1 MRSIKAV
8 QRNEYAKVRHRA
20 RCVPTGRDL
29 RREAAVPK
37 RAKVPEQ
44 DTASKEPIEEAAVP
58 ERAEVR
64 EQAAAATERTEGAV
78 ATVVKTN
85 GARNGKR
92 AAEAILAERPE
103 ISLPRDF
110 EFNQVDPVHI
120 AGLLPVPP
128 PALGAIAAF
137 TGSWAGRGFNTIFRP
152 HEPGSDNVLELNL
165 THENLAFSPSLG
177 SVPNRGMVQGDV
189 FLNGVPY
196 LQTISDVTTGQPVGI
211 HVEPG
216 LWIAVPPT
224 ADPAE
229 GQSYVRMGSIPHG
242 TTICAQ
248 GTASTISGPPT
259 IPNVD
264 ITPFIT
270 SSGQKIHFP
279 SQNATPPS
287 PDRIPADLSGVA
299 ITQAML
305 DDPNSVLRD
314 HIASQN
320 IVSTTEISIS
330 TSPGAPLFGGGA
342 DNIAFLL
349 GFAGAVGTPNIA
361 GQNAQTV
368 LMNATFWIETVRHT
382 ILLPRIPEPLKLAN
396 TPMEIKPEGHAPG
409 APVPTFTIHPE
420 MSFPFPL
427 PHPIT
432 LETKQI
438 QYSQTVL
445 LNFNSLS
452 WPHVSVATLVPA
464 SPIPIPPTW

>member
-1 MRSIKAV
+1 M
-8 QRNEYAKVRHRA
+8 
-20 RCVPTGRDL
+20 
-29 RREAAVPK
+29 PK
-37 RAKVPEQ
+37 RAKLPEQ
-44 DTASKEPIEEAAVP
+44 DTASKEPVEVGAAKERASVPEQATATKEAIEEAP
-58 ERAEVR
+58 
-64 EQAAAATERTEGAV
+64 
-78 ATVVKTN
+78 ATVVRTN
-85 GARNGKR
+85 GARNGKL
-92 AAEAILAERPE
+92 AAEAVLAERPE
-103 ISLPRDF
+103 ISLPPHF

-128 PALGAIAAF
+128 PSLGAIAVFAG
-137 TGSWAGRGFNTIFRP
+137 TWAGNGFNTIFRP
-152 HEPGSDNVLELNL
+152 HEPGSDNILELNL
-165 THENLAFSPSLG
+165 THESLAFSPSLG

-229 GQSYVRMGSIPHG
+229 GQTYVRMGSIPHG

-259 IPNVD
+259 IPMVD

-270 SSGQKIHFP
+270 SSGQKIRFP
-279 SQNATPPS
+279 SQNATPAS
-287 PDRIPADLSGVA
+287 PDRLPDDLSGVA

-314 HIASQN
+314 HIASQH

-330 TSPGAPLFGGGA
+330 TSPGVPLFGGGA

-349 GFAGAVGTPNIA
+349 GFAGAASSPQSV

-368 LMNATFWIETVRHT
+368 LMNATFWIETVQHT
-382 ILLPRIPEPLKLAN
+382 ILIPSIPEPLKDTN
-396 TPMEIKPEGHAPG
+396 TPMEVKPEGHVPG
-409 APVPTFTIHPE
+409 APVPTFAIDPATPI
-420 MSFPFPL
+420 PFPH
-427 PHPIT
+427 PHPLT
-432 LETKQI
+432 VETKQI

-445 LNFNSLS
+445 LNFNGLS

-464 SPIPIPPTW
+464 SPIPVPPNW